1 MINKSLKTIVL
12 IVEDDPKTANDLMV
26 EYKRAGD
33 EVVVCTEPHEATNVA
48 KVINPQLIIIS
59 VGLPTKDGFLLALE
73 MKKVPQLED
82 TPIVFITPETGCRDN
97 EIARL
102 AFTLGSVDVVPKPTQ
117 PDELRNIVQRTALSK
132 GICQLKQL
140 TLRLAERS
148 TVK

>member
-1 MINKSLKTIVL
+1 MKNKSLRTMVL

-33 EVVVCTEPHEATNVA
+33 EVVICTEPLEATNVA
-48 KVINPQLIIIS
+48 QVINPQLIIIS

-82 TPIVFITPETGCRDN
+82 TPIVFITPELGCTDSD
-97 EIARL
+97 IARL
-102 AFTLGSVDVVPKPTQ
+102 AFTLGSVDVVAKPTQ
-117 PDELRNIVQRTALSK
+117 PDELRNIVQRTAVSK